1 VVSVQQI
8 AADVRASVKRAQ
20 ALFAASPVAATASA
34 DSLGL
39 AETSTTAA
47 GRRAAALSGNLADRH
62 AVFATETARSLEAD
76 GRTEAGLQERLS
88 RAAAATQRGAQRLE
102 AVTERT
108 GALAQEADSARTPAA
123 QRAIVGA
130 LRAELSQARSVVTS
144 TQQQAAD
151 TAGQIRELGYAHTV
165 PGRGG
170 PPLAPP
176 TPTPPQPPPN
186 PLEDGA
192 DPPPTM
198 DGPVPQIGPFP
209 VPPEVYAAADKD
221 RLALLDDLSRAIQ
234 ADHDR
239 LLEQLIKDVVD
250 KKCSTHDFLRGL
262 AELLGAG
269 ASGTAGVLGA
279 PETGGAA
286 LYVGISAAL
295 ISGALAI
302 DDLERCLR

>member
-1 VVSVQQI
+1 VVSVQQV
-8 AADVRASVKRAQ
+8 AADVHASVQRARV
-20 ALFAASPVAATASA
+20 LFAASPTAATASA
-34 DSLGL
+34 DSFQA
-39 AETSTTAA
+39 AETSTAAA

-62 AVFATETARSLEAD
+62 AVSAAQTAHTLAAD
-76 GRTEAGLQERLS
+76 GRIDAGLQERLTN
-88 RAAAATQRGAQRLE
+88 AAAATRSGAQRLE
-102 AVTERT
+102 AITERT
-108 GALAQEADSARTPAA
+108 GALAQDAGTARTPAA
-123 QRAIVGA
+123 QRSIIGA
-130 LRAELSQARSVVTS
+130 LRAELAQAQSVVTS
-144 TQQQAAD
+144 TQQQAAG
-151 TAGQIRELGYAHTV
+151 TAGQIRELGYADSA
-165 PGRGG
+165 PERGG
-170 PPLAPP
+170 LPRSPPA
-176 TPTPPQPPPN
+176 PTPPQPPSN
-186 PLEDGA
+186 PLEVGA
-192 DPPPTM
+192 TPPPTM

-209 VPPEVYAAADKD
+209 VPSEVYAAADKD
-221 RLALLDDLSRAIQ
+221 RLALLGDLSRAIQ